1 MSSWT
6 VTLYQ
11 EASELNTNFILYTF
25 RALYFLMQL
34 FMSRKDKAP
43 ELLSGL
49 YLTTLFTQLILL
61 KTLNE
66 CLENNRALQYRGKI
80 HQGWENTMYLLL
92 RSIVLVFFFF
102 SKFIDNKDKKNL
114 ENYLF
119 YPWQLHWKRSI
130 IITSFETQLTTT
142 SLQTS
147 IMFYSY
153 PQDNTHNKYFIEIWC

>member
-6 VTLYQ
+6 VTLCQ

-34 FMSRKDKAP
+34 FISRKDKAP

-66 CLENNRALQYRGKI
+66 CLENNRALRHRGKI
-80 HQGWENTMYLLL
+80 SQGWENTMYLLL
-92 RSIVLVFFFF
+92 RSIVLLFFFF
-102 SKFIDNKDKKNL
+102 LVNLLTTKTKKSRKL
-114 ENYLF
+114 PFL
-119 YPWQLHWKRSI
+119 S
-130 IITSFETQLTTT
+130 LTTT
-142 SLQTS
+142 LKKVHYYICFWDSAYNYIIT
-147 IMFYSY
+147 
-153 PQDNTHNKYFIEIWC
+153 D

>member
-1 MSSWT
+1 
-6 VTLYQ
+6 
-11 EASELNTNFILYTF
+11 
-25 RALYFLMQL
+25 MQL

-43 ELLSGL
+43 ELL

-80 HQGWENTMYLLL
+80 RQGWENTMYLLL
-92 RSIVLVFFFF
+92 RSIVLLLFF

-119 YPWQLHWKRSI
+119 ILDNNTEKGPLLYLLLRISLQLHHYRLALCSLVTLKI
-130 IITSFETQLTTT
+130 TPITSIL
-142 SLQTS
+142 
-147 IMFYSY
+147 
-153 PQDNTHNKYFIEIWC
+153 